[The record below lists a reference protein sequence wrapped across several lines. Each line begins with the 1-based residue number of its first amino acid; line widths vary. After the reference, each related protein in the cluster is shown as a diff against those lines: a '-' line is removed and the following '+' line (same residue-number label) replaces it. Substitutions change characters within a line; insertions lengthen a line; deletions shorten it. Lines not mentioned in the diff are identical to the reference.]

1 MSFVEFILKISGYSM
16 KLFSLAEFSTG
27 IKSNTVGSNIFY
39 LVVTKAV

>member
-16 KLFSLAEFSTG
+16 KLFSLAEFS